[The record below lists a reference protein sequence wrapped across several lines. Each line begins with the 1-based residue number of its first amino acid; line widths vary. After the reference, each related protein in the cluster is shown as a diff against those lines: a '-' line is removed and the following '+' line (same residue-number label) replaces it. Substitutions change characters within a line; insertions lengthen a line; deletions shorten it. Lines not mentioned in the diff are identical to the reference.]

1 MILLVLIVLGLCLGS
16 FANALIWR
24 LHEQAKRAG
33 EKGDKSAQLSI
44 LNGRSMCP
52 DCRHKLAPIDLIP
65 VVSWLMLKGKC
76 RYCHKSISTQYPLI
90 EILTVILF
98 VISYYY
104 WPYALH
110 SYGLAAFIIWLAIV
124 IGFITLVV
132 LDIRW
137 FWLPDR
143 IVYPLSVMALVD
155 LLLISLATHKLGSNL
170 VGSVIGILIISGS
183 FYLLY
188 VLSKGKWIGGGDV
201 KLGFLIGLLV
211 GGPLHSILLLFLA
224 STTGTISA
232 LPFLI
237 SGKLKRNS
245 LLPFGPF
252 LILATIITVLFGA
265 SIIHWYRNLYT

>member
-16 FANALIWR
+16 FVNALVWR
-24 LHEQAKRAG
+24 LHEQAKPDNKRNRPT
-33 EKGDKSAQLSI
+33 QLSI
-44 LNGRSMCP
+44 LHGRSMCP
-52 DCRHKLAPIDLIP
+52 DCRHKLASIDLIP

-76 RYCHKSISTQYPLI
+76 RYCHKPISIQYPLV

-104 WPYALH
+104 WPYPLH
-110 SYGLAAFIIWLAIV
+110 GYSLAAFIVWLGV
-124 IGFITLVV
+124 LTGFIALVV

-137 FWLPDR
+137 YWLPDR
-143 IVYPLSVMALVD
+143 IILPLSIMALVEV
-155 LLLISLATHKLGSNL
+155 LLIALATHKLVSNL
-170 VGSVIGILIISGS
+170 IGSLIGILIISGS

-188 VLSKGKWIGGGDV
+188 ILSKGKWIGGGDV
-201 KLGFLIGLLV
+201 KLGFLIGMLV
-211 GGPLHSILLLFLA
+211 GGPLYSVLVLFLA

-232 LPFLI
+232 LPFFI
-237 SGKLKRNS
+237 SGKIKRNS

-265 SIIHWYRNLYT
+265 SIIHWYKNLYS

>member
-1 MILLVLIVLGLCLGS
+1 ILGLCLGS
-16 FANALIWR
+16 FVNALVWR
-24 LHEQAKRAG
+24 LHEQT
-33 EKGDKSAQLSI
+33 KSNKKNKSKQLSI
-44 LNGRSMCP
+44 LHGRSMCP

-65 VVSWLMLKGKC
+65 LISWLMLRGKC
-76 RYCHKSISTQYPLI
+76 RYCHKSISIQYPLI
-90 EILTVILF
+90 EVLTVILF
-98 VISYYY
+98 VISYNY
-104 WPYALH
+104 WPYTLH
-110 SYGLAAFIIWLAIV
+110 GYGLAAFIIWLAILT
-124 IGFITLVV
+124 GFIALVV

-143 IVYPLSVMALVD
+143 IVYPLSIIALVD
-155 LLLISLATHKLGSNL
+155 ILLISLATHKLSSNL
-170 VGSVIGILIISGS
+170 IGSIFGILIISGS

-211 GGPLHSILLLFLA
+211 GGPLHSLLVLFLA

-232 LPFLI
+232 LPFFI

-265 SIIHWYRNLYT
+265 SIIQWYKNLYT